1 MKFLDVSFIDILPP
15 SFVSSMPETRNLDEI
30 LVKKL
35 TFSTIIMLTF
45 SKMLYDKYNVIF
57 VKMDQLQT
65 WIIFIII

>member
-30 LVKKL
+30 LVKKP

-57 VKMDQLQT
+57 VKKDQL
-65 WIIFIII
+65 